1 MMQSVCEL
9 LVRSPPLDQT
19 IQQPLPSLET
29 ALALLCIGI
38 RGHFVRLM
46 QEKGWMTERFF
57 LLEDRQT
64 KKTNPIE

>member
-19 IQQPLPSLET
+19 IQQPLHSLET
-29 ALALLCIGI
+29 ALAPLCIGI
-38 RGHFVRLM
+38 RGHSVRLM

-57 LLEDRQT
+57 LLEDRQV
-64 KKTNPIE
+64 NNQSN